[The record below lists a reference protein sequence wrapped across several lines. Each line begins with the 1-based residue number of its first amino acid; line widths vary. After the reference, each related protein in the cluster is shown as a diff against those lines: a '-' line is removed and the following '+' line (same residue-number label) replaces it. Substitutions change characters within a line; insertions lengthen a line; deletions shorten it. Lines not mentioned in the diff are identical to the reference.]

1 MLVIRVLEETSTDTA
16 ALSKLLAMLACLPSR
31 VRGVN
36 DISPNRFPSFA
47 HNDDPNAAEANVSQ
61 ATSDD
66 ADVDD
71 EQVNETDPEGSGVAM
86 FAGGLMLGLA
96 VGAGLALL
104 MAPQAGDETRRLIRR
119 RARRL
124 GEHMSDRVED
134 IRDDIRRS
142 ARKGEKKLRQ
152 SLNLS

>member
-1 MLVIRVLEETSTDTA
+1 MHT
-16 ALSKLLAMLACLPSR
+16 
-31 VRGVN
+31 
-36 DISPNRFPSFA
+36 
-47 HNDDPNAAEANVSQ
+47 DDPNAAEANVSR

-66 ADVDD
+66 PDDGD
-71 EQVNETDPEGSGVAM
+71 EQVNESDPGGSGVAM

-134 IRDDIRRS
+134 LRDDIRRS

>member
-1 MLVIRVLEETSTDTA
+1 M
-16 ALSKLLAMLACLPSR
+16 SR
-31 VRGVN
+31 PTGFHF
-36 DISPNRFPSFA
+36 SHA
-47 HNDDPNAAEANVSQ
+47 HNGDPDAMEANVSD
-61 ATSDD
+61 ATVDD
-66 ADVDD
+66 ADDVD
-71 EQVNETDPEGSGVAM
+71 EQVNESEREGSGVAM

-134 IRDDIRRS
+134 LRDDIRRS
-142 ARKGEKKLRQ
+142 ARKGEKNLRR

>member
-1 MLVIRVLEETSTDTA
+1 MSRPTDFHS
-16 ALSKLLAMLACLPSR
+16 LR
-31 VRGVN
+31 IYNG
-36 DISPNRFPSFA
+36 
-47 HNDDPNAAEANVSQ
+47 DPNALEVNVSR

-66 ADVDD
+66 ADDVD
-71 EQVNETDPEGSGVAM
+71 EQVNESEREGSGVAM

-134 IRDDIRRS
+134 LRDDIRRS